1 MQLKKLR
8 EGLKEKKRKRK
19 VKRWEIIIQFLNNNR
34 HKIIKVLT
42 THFFGGIY

>member
-1 MQLKKLR
+1 MQDKYKIL
-8 EGLKEKKRKRK
+8 
-19 VKRWEIIIQFLNNNR
+19 VKNNR

>member
-1 MQLKKLR
+1 MGDNYTISDK
-8 EGLKEKKRKRK
+8 
-19 VKRWEIIIQFLNNNR
+19 NNR